1 MNFDKLATLVMLGAL
16 LMFIWPTDA
25 KAQSDEYTEF
35 CKGSVT
41 HSLNYMSS
49 EDLTEVLNGQLKIL
63 ESEKV
68 GDMEKFVGISMFLIV
83 QKLSYSFEEFSSNGG
98 TLEDFSDNLLN
109 NCITILSNYKLVE
122 KRPGTAAEGQTYDS
136 IY

>member
-1 MNFDKLATLVMLGAL
+1 MSFDKLATLVMLGAL

-68 GDMEKFVGISMFLIV
+68 GDTEKFVGLSMFLVV
-83 QKLSYSFEEFSSNGG
+83 QKLSYNFEEFSSNGG

-109 NCITILSNYKLVE
+109 SCKFGI
-122 KRPGTAAEGQTYDS
+122 
-136 IY
+136 